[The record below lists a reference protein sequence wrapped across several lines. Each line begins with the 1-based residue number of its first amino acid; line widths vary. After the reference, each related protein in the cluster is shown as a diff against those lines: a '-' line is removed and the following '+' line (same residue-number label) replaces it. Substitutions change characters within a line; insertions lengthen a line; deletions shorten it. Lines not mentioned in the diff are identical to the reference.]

1 MATIKK
7 YLNQQGLERLWGYI
21 SAADTAE
28 ATTRKNAD
36 DALAGRLTTI
46 ETTLGESGTI
56 GSDVADLKTR
66 MTGAE
71 GDIDNLET
79 RMGTAEGDI
88 DNLETALG
96 ATTNPAEGTV
106 RARLNTAESDISTLE
121 GQVETLIGSDTDK
134 SVRTIAN
141 EELAAQLIPDNA
153 AEALDTLEEIAAWIQ
168 AHPGDASA
176 MNAAITALQ
185 TKTTLGTYVPAEGQD
200 PVQYATVKAY
210 VEAMIDE
217 VNSDASTLAGRVSDL
232 ENGLGESSDS
242 AAADGTTAW
251 SRIKQAESDID
262 GLQTDVGADGTA
274 SNSTVWGRLNTAE
287 TAITNITNGIG
298 TDGTSSSS
306 TVWGRLNTAEG
317 DITTLEG
324 LHADGTN
331 GKKTVAE
338 EVADGIA
345 DLDGSVSAS
354 GTAANNGVFVLTGV
368 TEVDGVITS
377 GTSTEVDPAGA
388 AATAKSQVI
397 GTAQDPAS
405 ADTVYGAKAYADAA
419 TATLS
424 DSEIDAAC
432 GKTQQSGT

>member
-1 MATIKK
+1 MATKK
-7 YLNQQGLERLWGYI
+7 YLDQQGLERLWGYI

-28 ATTRKNAD
+28 ATLREQAD
-36 DALAGRLTTI
+36 TALDGRLDTI
-46 ETTLGESGTI
+46 EATLGASGTI

-96 ATTNPAEGTV
+96 ATSNPDEGTV
-106 RARLNTAESDISTLE
+106 RARLNAAESDISTLE
-121 GQVETLIGSDTDK
+121 GQVGTLIGSDTNK

-141 EELAAQLIPDNA
+141 EELAAQLIPANA
-153 AEALDTLEEIAAWIQ
+153 QESLDTLGEIAAWIQ

-185 TKTTLGTYVPAEGQD
+185 TKTTLGTYVPEGEEEA
-200 PVQYATVKAY
+200 VQYATVKAY

-217 VNSDASTLAGRVSDL
+217 VNGDAAALAGRVEDL
-232 ENGLGESSDS
+232 EDGLGTASDS
-242 AAADGTTAW
+242 AAAAGTTAW

-262 GLQTDVGADGTA
+262 DLQADVGADGTE
-274 SNSTVWGRLNTAE
+274 SDSTVWGRLNTAE
-287 TAITNITNGIG
+287 SDINTIETGIG
-298 TDGTSSSS
+298 ADGESSAS

-317 DITTLEG
+317 KITTLEG

-331 GKKTVAE
+331 GKKTVAQ
-338 EVADGIA
+338 EVAAGIA

-354 GTAANNGVFVLTGV
+354 GTAANNGVFVLTSV
-368 TEVDGVITS
+368 TEVDGIITS
-377 GTSTEVDPAGA
+377 GTSTEVDPAGS

-397 GTAQDPAS
+397 GTDQDAAS

-419 TATLS
+419 TAALS
-424 DSEIDAAC
+424 NSEIDAAC
-432 GKTQQSGT
+432 GKTEQSGT

>member
-7 YLNQQGLERLWGYI
+7 YLDQTGLERLWGYI

-36 DALAGRLTTI
+36 DALDERLDTI
-46 ETTLGESGTI
+46 EATLGASGTI

-66 MTGAE
+66 M
-71 GDIDNLET
+71 
-79 RMGTAEGDI
+79 GTAETDI

-96 ATTNPAEGTV
+96 AASEPAAGTV
-106 RARLNTAESDISTLE
+106 RARLDAAEGDIDSLEGRMDTAEGDIDTLE
-121 GQVETLIGSDTDK
+121 GKVDTLIGSDASK

-141 EELAAQLIPDNA
+141 EELAAQLIPANA
-153 AEALDTLEEIAAWIQ
+153 QESLNTLQEIAAWIQ
-168 AHPGDASA
+168 AHPGDVSA
-176 MNAAITALQ
+176 MNAAIAALQ
-185 TKTTLGTYVPAEGQD
+185 AKTVLGTYVPEGEQEA
-200 PVQYATVKAY
+200 VQYATVKAY

-217 VNSDASTLAGRVSDL
+217 VNSDASALEGRVDDL
-232 ENGLGESSDS
+232 EDGLGTASDS

-262 GLQTDVGADGTA
+262 GLQTDVGADGTD
-274 SNSTVWGRLNTAE
+274 SDSTVWGRLNTAE
-287 TAITNITNGIG
+287 DAITTIETGIG
-298 TDGTSSSS
+298 ADGESSAT

-317 DITTLEG
+317 KITTLEG

-397 GTAQDPAS
+397 GTAQDAAS

-419 TATLS
+419 TAPLS
-424 DSEIDAAC
+424 NSEIDAAC
-432 GKTQQSGT
+432 GKND